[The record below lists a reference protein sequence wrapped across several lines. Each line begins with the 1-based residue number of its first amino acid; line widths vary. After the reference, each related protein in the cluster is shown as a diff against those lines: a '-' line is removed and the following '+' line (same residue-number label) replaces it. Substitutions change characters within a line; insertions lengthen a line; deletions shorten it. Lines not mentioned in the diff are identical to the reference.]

1 MEQRAQAS
9 QAERAIAGDG
19 EALRALW
26 ESNRRWVAA
35 VALAHMPRDGTVDLE
50 DVLQEVSLR
59 LVRTVHRVRDPSVM
73 RAWLRTVTVNVSRT
87 AGRRKSARLK
97 LVRGVGEERRVEM
110 GGGSRGLDGEVGR
123 VEEGRRALA
132 AAERLPAE
140 YREPLL
146 LRCVR
151 GMSYRQISDVMGVPV
166 TTVETRLARARR
178 MLREELG
185 EDRGGGS
192 VEIASGREE
201 GAER

>member
-1 MEQRAQAS
+1 MELRAQAS

-50 DVLQEVSLR
+50 DVLQEVGLR

-73 RAWLRTVTVNVSRT
+73 RAWLRTVTVNVART
-87 AGRRKSARLK
+87 AGRRKNARLK
-97 LVRGVGEERRVEM
+97 LVRGAADERRGEDHV
-110 GGGSRGLDGEVGR
+110 SSPRGVDGEVGR
-123 VEEGRRALA
+123 VEEGRRLLA

-151 GMSYRQISDVMGVPV
+151 GMSYRQIADVMGVPV
-166 TTVETRLARARR
+166 TTIETRLARARR
-178 MLREELG
+178 MLREEMG
-185 EDRGGGS
+185 EEKGS
-192 VEIASGREE
+192 VEIAPGRAE

>member
-1 MEQRAQAS
+1 MELRAQSS

-26 ESNRRWVAA
+26 EANRRWVAA

-50 DVLQEVSLR
+50 DVLQEVAMR
-59 LVRTVHRVRDPSVM
+59 LVRTVHRVRDPAVM
-73 RAWLRTVTVNVSRT
+73 RAWLRTVTVNVART
-87 AGRRKSARLK
+87 AGRRRGARLK
-97 LVRGVGEERRVEM
+97 LVRGAAEERRGQESERPV
-110 GGGSRGLDGEVGR
+110 GADSEVGR
-123 VEEGRRALA
+123 LEEGRRALA
-132 AAERLPAE
+132 AAERLPAD

-151 GMSYRQISDVMGVPV
+151 GMSYRQIADVMGVPV

-185 EDRGGGS
+185 EAARVGD
-192 VEIASGREE
+192 VEIARGREE